1 MDRDKMMEIWRKYGE
16 TYNVFVPK
24 EQPAPKGESWDRP
37 LPELL
42 RSLFLLQAAD
52 KAAEIARYGR
62 LKGNSFAAERM
73 NEGNGRGMQS
83 ETFVLSLAF
92 SVSVVT
98 HDRVSYAR
106 EMYACLMLSPGQQI
120 YFQQGKILGLF
131 EDLISRMG

>member
-62 LKGNSFAAERM
+62 LKGNLFAAERM

-83 ETFVLSLAF
+83 ETFVRSLPF
-92 SVSVVT
+92 SISGVT
-98 HDRVSYAR
+98 NHGVPDAS
-106 EMYACLMLSPGQQI
+106 EMHACLMLSPRQQI
-120 YFQQGKILGLF
+120 NFQQGKLLGLF
-131 EDLISRMG
+131 EDLVSRLG

>member
-37 LPELL
+37 LPQVL

-62 LKGNSFAAERM
+62 LKGNLFAAERM

-83 ETFVLSLAF
+83 KTFVRSLPF
-92 SVSVVT
+92 SISVVT
-98 HDRVSYAR
+98 HHRVSDAR
-106 EMYACLMLSPGQQI
+106 EMYARLMLSPCQQI
-120 YFQQGKILGLF
+120 NFEQGKVRGLL
-131 EDLISRMG
+131 EDLVSRMG